1 MYVVLVTDT
10 SYIYSVM
17 LHFHMITFAIA
28 GSGTIVTSSDNCAHA
43 RYLLLLVTVH
53 YCMQTWY
60 MLSVDCDLY
69 LVI

>member
-28 GSGTIVTSSDNCAHA
+28 GTIVTSSDNCAHA

>member
-28 GSGTIVTSSDNCAHA
+28 GTIVTSSDNCAHA
-43 RYLLLLVTVH
+43 RYFIACYGALLYANMVYAVG
-53 YCMQTWY
+53 
-60 MLSVDCDLY
+60 
-69 LVI
+69 